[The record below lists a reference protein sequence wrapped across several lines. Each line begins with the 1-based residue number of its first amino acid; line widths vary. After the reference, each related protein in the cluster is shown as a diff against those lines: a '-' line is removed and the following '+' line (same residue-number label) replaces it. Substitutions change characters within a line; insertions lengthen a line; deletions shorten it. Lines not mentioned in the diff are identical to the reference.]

1 MKHPFWTGVFL
12 FLHMLYSKSF
22 LHRSSDQWVV
32 FVHGAGGSSS
42 IWHKQLKDF
51 CERHNVLV
59 LDLRGHGKSQK
70 VSAYNQKYSFELIA
84 SDVIALLDQKKIKQA
99 HFVGVSLGSI
109 VIKSLRTQRP
119 DLVRSMIFAGAVTK
133 LNVRSRLILRMGR
146 MLYSFLPQISLYK
159 LMASIMMPRANHKAS
174 RHLFINEA
182 KKVMDKEFQRWFK
195 LTARLTA
202 YLTRINAAPETIPTL
217 YVMGEQ
223 DHMFL
228 NPVKILVGQ
237 DKASELRVVPECGHV
252 VNYEQ
257 AETFNHLALQFISR
271 HCAWASFN

>member
-1 MKHPFWTGVFL
+1 MAAL
-12 FLHMLYSKSF
+12 FLLYLLMLYSKSF
-22 LHRSSDQWVV
+22 LHRSSNEWVV

-51 CERHNVLV
+51 CEKHNVLV

-70 VSAYNQKYSFELIA
+70 LTASNKYSFELIA
-84 SDVIALLDQKKIKQA
+84 KDVIELLDQKQIEKA

-109 VIKSLRTQRP
+109 VIKALRAQRP
-119 DLVRSMIFAGAVTK
+119 DLVKSMIFAGAVTK
-133 LNVRSRLILRMGR
+133 LNIRSRFILRMGR
-146 MLYSFLPQISLYK
+146 ILYSFLPQMSLYK
-159 LMASIMMPRANHKAS
+159 LMARIMMPRANHKES
-174 RHLFINEA
+174 RSLFVNEA
-182 KKVMDKEFQRWFK
+182 KKVVDKEFQRWFK

-202 YLTRINAAPETIPTL
+202 YLTNINSKPETIPTL

-228 NPVKILVGQ
+228 NPVRLLVNQ
-237 DKASELRVVPECGHV
+237 DFASELRVVPHCGHV
-252 VNYEQ
+252 VNFEK

-271 HCAWASFN
+271 HCA

>member
-1 MKHPFWTGVFL
+1 MKTPVEKRVFFL
-12 FLHMLYSKSF
+12 FLPMLYSKSF
-22 LHRSSDQWVV
+22 LHRDATEWVV

-42 IWHKQLKDF
+42 IWHRQLKDF
-51 CERHNVLV
+51 CEKHNVLV

-70 VSAYNQKYSFELIA
+70 TTTETKQYSFELIA
-84 SDVIALLDQKKIKQA
+84 KDVIELLDQKGIQQA

-109 VIKSLRTQRP
+109 VIKALRTQRP
-119 DLVRSMIFAGAVTK
+119 DLIKSMIFAGAVTK
-133 LNVRSRLILRMGR
+133 LNVRSRAILRAGR
-146 MLYSFLPQISLYK
+146 ILYSVLPQMSLYR
-159 LMASIMMPRANHKAS
+159 LMARIMMPRANHKAS
-174 RHLFINEA
+174 RHLFVNEA
-182 KKVMDKEFQRWFK
+182 KKVVDKEFQRWFK

-202 YLTRINAAPETIPTL
+202 YLTRINSAPETIPTL

-228 NPVKILVGQ
+228 NPVRVIVSQ

-257 AETFNHLALQFISR
+257 AETFNSLALQFISR
-271 HCAWASFN
+271 HCA

>member
-1 MKHPFWTGVFL
+1 MFFL
-12 FLHMLYSKSF
+12 FLPMLYSKSF

-70 VSAYNQKYSFELIA
+70 VNTDTKNYSFELIA
-84 SDVIALLDQKKIKQA
+84 SDVIALLEQKGIHQA

-109 VIKSLRTQRP
+109 VIKSLRAQRP
-119 DLVRSMIFAGAVTK
+119 DLVKSMIFAGAVTK
-133 LNVRSRLILRMGR
+133 LNVRSRFILRMGR
-146 MLYSFLPQISLYK
+146 ILYSFLPQMSLYQ
-159 LMASIMMPRANHKAS
+159 LMARIMMPRSNHKAS

-202 YLTRINAAPETIPTL
+202 YLTRINSTPETIPTL

-228 NPVKILVGQ
+228 NPVRVLVTQ
-237 DKASELRVVPECGHV
+237 DKASELRVVPACGHV

-271 HCAWASFN
+271 HCA

>member
-1 MKHPFWTGVFL
+1 
-12 FLHMLYSKSF
+12 MLYSKSF

-84 SDVIALLDQKKIKQA
+84 SDVIALLDQKGIAQA

-109 VIKSLRTQRP
+109 VIKSLRAQRP

-146 MLYSFLPQISLYK
+146 MLYSFLPQMSLYQ
-159 LMASIMMPRANHKAS
+159 LMARIMMPRANHKES
-174 RHLFINEA
+174 RHLFVNEA

-257 AETFNHLALQFISR
+257 AEVFNHFALQFISR
-271 HCAWASFN
+271 HCA

>member
-1 MKHPFWTGVFL
+1 
-12 FLHMLYSKSF
+12 MLYSKAF
-22 LHRSSDQWVV
+22 LNRNSDQWVV

-70 VSAYNQKYSFELIA
+70 PSQANQKYSFELIA
-84 SDVIALLDQKKIKQA
+84 ADVIALLDQKRIQHA

-109 VIKSLRTQRP
+109 VIKALRAQRP
-119 DLVRSMIFAGAVTK
+119 DLVKSMIFAGAVTK
-133 LNVRSRLILRMGR
+133 LNIRSRFILRLGR
-146 MLYSFLPQISLYK
+146 ILYSVLPQMSLYR
-159 LMASIMMPRANHKAS
+159 LMARIMMPRANHKAS
-174 RHLFINEA
+174 RLLFVNEA
-182 KKVMDKEFQRWFK
+182 KKIVDKEFQRWFK

-202 YLTRINAAPETIPTL
+202 YLTRINSRPETIPTL
-217 YVMGEQ
+217 YVMGAQ

-228 NPVKILVGQ
+228 KPVKLLIRQ
-237 DKASELRVVPECGHV
+237 DKASQLKVVPACGHV

-257 AETFNHLALQFISR
+257 ADVFNRLALDFIAQQSV
-271 HCAWASFN
+271 ALAV